1 MYDGHLKVADFRPR
15 IGPTSNGQG
24 LRRAIGWIGMSNVSP
39 CPLQPSTLST
49 PSRVWV
55 VDDDALLCR
64 ALRRLLLEFGFDVE
78 TFGSGEEVLAVE
90 PSHWPDC
97 LVVDIRLGT
106 IGGFDLH
113 GRLRTAGLRS
123 PIIFITGDTDD
134 TLPPRARRV
143 GAAAFLRK
151 PINDDDLVAAIENAL
166 ALPRYPSP

>member
-1 MYDGHLKVADFRPR
+1 MM
-15 IGPTSNGQG
+15 
-24 LRRAIGWIGMSNVSP
+24 MSNVSP
-39 CPLQPSTLST
+39 APAQSGTLGS
-49 PSRVWV
+49 PARVWV

-64 ALRRLLLEFGFDVE
+64 ALQRLLNEFGFDVE
-78 TFGSGEEVLAVE
+78 TFVSGDQVLAVE
-90 PSHWPDC
+90 PAQWPDC
-97 LVVDIRLGT
+97 LVVDIRLGA

-113 GRLRTAGLRS
+113 GRLRDAGLRS